1 MLWKK
6 KPKVE
11 TAETTTDHEIT
22 SGETSSVS
30 KAMPL
35 DDDVL
40 KKVVGGTGGQ
50 GSNDDPNSENDN
62 ESEVFSGY
70 SPGPDWD

>member
-11 TAETTTDHEIT
+11 TSATTTDHEIT
-22 SGETSSVS
+22 SGETSVS

>member
-22 SGETSSVS
+22 SGETSVS

-70 SPGPDWD
+70 SPGPWD